1 METLYKLVGVTD
13 YAEKHLCVDNLE
25 DIKSMIGTE
34 CRLSLNPYLVDGKRH
49 FVLIDMES
57 IHEDFVIVEPIESV
71 IKPDNSNQIEKLETE
86 KSELLEALEEMY
98 SKYENEG
105 HLLNVSPSKIKSL
118 IQKHEIKN
126 P

>member
-34 CRLSLNPYLVDGKRH
+34 CRLSLNPSLVDGKRQ

-71 IKPDNSNQIEKLETE
+71 IKPDNSHQIEKLEAD
-86 KSELLEALEEMY
+86 KAELLEALDMVHELVTDFTADSLMIIEA
-98 SKYENEG
+98 
-105 HLLNVSPSKIKSL
+105 VSEKA
-118 IQKHEIKN
+118 IQKHKQ
-126 P
+126 